1 MESIISKSM
10 YHVGPSKVCLHI
22 PANALFIVLLSL
34 GTSFDS
40 GFAENQKCTD
50 QPVARQ
56 QSNLGQKATDRPVVG
71 QPFTAKSSQA
81 SRSCPTA
88 ETRVISE
95 STSSLADVE
104 TASWQSKTDE
114 LVDSLLRSRPA
125 YRRRVPPAVTPRD
138 VFKEPQLVKAAAHT
152 VINIS
157 PGGSSDSETS
167 GSHIETYSR
176 EKDDGRS
183 TSQSSRTSSLA
194 TSRYNA
200 DDEST
205 GRSSKTAVVVHKE
218 KGFAD
223 KYRDHVSYGSDFEDD
238 FEDHRDDEQIDTL
251 SPAAWQSLSSFS
263 YEEDTQMGL
272 ADCLVARG
280 HVISEADRDALK
292 LDLSWIDR
300 ENPTP
305 RRRLT
310 RPATVTIRRGQK
322 TATLTSDRTSA
333 TAPKGEGRL
342 RMFFKRIRKLFSC
355 CLSGNTEE

>member
-1 MESIISKSM
+1 MMVRARS
-10 YHVGPSKVCLHI
+10 VCIFL
-22 PANALFIVLLSL
+22 PMRPVFALFIVILSL

-40 GFAENQKCTD
+40 GFAESQQQGTD

-56 QSNLGQKATDRPVVG
+56 QSNLGQKATDHPVAG
-71 QPFTAKSSQA
+71 QPFTAKTSQA
-81 SRSCPTA
+81 SRSCPTVK
-88 ETRVISE
+88 TRVISE

-104 TASWQSKTDE
+104 IVSWQSKTDE

-125 YRRRVPPAVTPRD
+125 YRRRVPPAVPPRD

-157 PGGSSDSETS
+157 PDGSSDSETS

-176 EKDDGRS
+176 EKNDGRS
-183 TSQSSRTSSLA
+183 TSQSSRASSLA

-205 GRSSKTAVVVHKE
+205 GRSSKTAVVVHKK

-238 FEDHRDDEQIDTL
+238 SEYHTDDGQIDTL

-263 YEEDTQMGL
+263 YEGDTQMGL

-342 RMFFKRIRKLFSC
+342 RRFFKRIRNLFSC